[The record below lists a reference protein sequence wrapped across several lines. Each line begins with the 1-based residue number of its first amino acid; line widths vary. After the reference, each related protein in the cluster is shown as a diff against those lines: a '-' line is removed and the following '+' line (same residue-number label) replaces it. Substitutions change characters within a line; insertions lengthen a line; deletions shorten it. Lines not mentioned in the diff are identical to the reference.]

1 VCRHLAYLGPPVDLA
16 SLLLAPPH
24 SLVEQAQAARFQ
36 QSGPK
41 NPDGFGVGWYGTGAP
56 DPSGRATPP
65 QRYRTAQPIWDDDEF
80 PALAARTTAIAV
92 LAAVRL
98 ASPGA
103 PVEVSGNAPF
113 VAGPWLFSLNGV
125 VHGHFDG
132 IGDELRATVS
142 PGRAAAIEGVT
153 DSAVLFAVA
162 LDQLDAGA
170 SPAAALATTVD
181 AVTTRTTGRLNLLL
195 TDGNRIAAT
204 AWENSLFARAD
215 ADGPDPAT
223 LIASE
228 PLDDDAAW
236 LRIPDHSVVEVGAP
250 GTCTVTPL

>member
-1 VCRHLAYLGPPVDLA
+1 M
-16 SLLLAPPH
+16 
-24 SLVEQAQAARFQ
+24 
-36 QSGPK
+36 
-41 NPDGFGVGWYGTGAP
+41 
-56 DPSGRATPP
+56 
-65 QRYRTAQPIWDDDEF
+65 
-80 PALAARTTAIAV
+80 

-195 TDGNRIAAT
+195 TDGTPDRRHRVGELAVRPRRRGRPGPGDPHRVRNRST
-204 AWENSLFARAD
+204 
-215 ADGPDPAT
+215 T
-223 LIASE
+223 T
-228 PLDDDAAW
+228 AAW